1 MPSPRG
7 KPQGAC
13 QVRAGARRCASS
25 TPGEA
30 KDASGLS
37 EDLMFSV
44 AALVSLMPAAVFGW
58 RREAARNGLFWI
70 LIAVAVAGP
79 LAWSVAQ
86 MSGTWRTGF
95 STTLWVTIAVTMAV
109 FAGLA
114 AVSRHAWQ
122 LTPLLAPYMLTIGA
136 LAIVWQQAPMKPLAP
151 GGEGWIGVHIAF
163 SVLTYSLVTLA
174 AIAALAAFLQE
185 RALKAKSPSAL
196 TRRLPAV
203 ADCEFLLVRLLVAG
217 ESVLA
222 LGLLT
227 GMAVSY
233 RETGAFL
240 VFDHKTL
247 FTITAFVVIGAL
259 LWAHFLTGVRGRV
272 AARLVLLAYL
282 LLTLGYPGV
291 KFVTDVVMS

>member
-1 MPSPRG
+1 
-7 KPQGAC
+7 
-13 QVRAGARRCASS
+13 
-25 TPGEA
+25 
-30 KDASGLS
+30 
-37 EDLMFSV
+37 MFSV
-44 AALVSLMPAAVFGW
+44 AALVALMPAAVFGW
-58 RREAARNGLFWI
+58 RREAERNALFWV

-114 AVSRHAWQ
+114 ALSRHAWR
-122 LTPLLAPYMLTIGA
+122 LTPLLAPYMVLLGA
-136 LAIVWQQAPMKPLAP
+136 VAIVWQHAPMRPLTP

-163 SVLTYSLVTLA
+163 SVLTYALVTLA

-185 RALKAKSPSAL
+185 RALKSKSPSAL
-196 TRRLPAV
+196 SRRLPAL
-203 ADCEFLLVRLLVAG
+203 AECEFLEVRLLIAG
-217 ESVLA
+217 EIVLA

-227 GMAVSY
+227 GTAVNY

-247 FTITAFVVIGAL
+247 FTIAAFVVIAAL
-259 LWAHFLTGVRGRV
+259 LWAHFKSGVRGRG
-272 AARLVLLAYL
+272 AARVVLLAYL

-291 KFVTDVVMS
+291 KFVTDVLMA